1 MAKSLDELIS
11 EGVSGRRVLVRSD
24 LNVPLDGTTVTDDGR
39 VRASLPVL
47 TKLTEAGARVIVM
60 AHLGR
65 PKGQVDPKYSIAP
78 AAQKLDELADAPVKV
93 ATDVVGQDAQ
103 AKAEALGD
111 GEILVLE
118 NVRYDPRETSKD
130 DNERREFATELAALT
145 GTNGAYVDDA
155 FGAVHRKHASVFD
168 IAQEL
173 PGYLGDLVK
182 TEVDV
187 LTKVISDPE
196 RPFVVVMGGSKVSD
210 KLAVIDNLIG
220 KADSLL
226 IGGGM
231 VFTFLAAQGYCV
243 GGSLLEKDQIDVV
256 KGYLDKASAAGTEIV
271 LPVDVVYAAAFD
283 KDAQHEVRPVE
294 DIEGG
299 EIGDSGLGLD
309 IGPDSATIFADT
321 IKSAKTVFWN
331 GPVGVFEMA
340 AFANGTKAVA
350 DALVSSDAMSVIGG
364 GDSASA
370 VRNLGYSDDQFG
382 HISTGGGASLEFIE
396 GKQLPGV
403 VALGA

>member
-309 IGPDSATIFADT
+309 IGPESATIFADT